1 MRRGGIIG
9 VFCAGLAA
17 CGGFAGIAL
26 EAPEPR
32 DFEGAGV
39 QVRVDPIDGPAI
51 PMARL
56 VAQSVATGLSGLN
69 VAAAAK
75 VPGLTP
81 YVLKGRAEVNR
92 SNPKLP
98 FVVLIHWT
106 LFDADGDT
114 VALHTQGVPGSWR
127 QWEYGDPRVID
138 AVGASAAKPIA
149 ALIHAGGR

>member
-1 MRRGGIIG
+1 MRRGVLIG
-9 VFCAGLAA
+9 VICAGLAA
-17 CGGFAGIAL
+17 CGGLAG
-26 EAPEPR
+26 
-32 DFEGAGV
+32 DAGV

-56 VAQSVATGLSGLN
+56 VAQSVAAGLTDLN

-81 YVLKGRAEVNR
+81 YVLKGRAEANR
-92 SNPKLP
+92 SDPKVP

-106 LFDADGDT
+106 LLDADGDT

-138 AVGASAAKPIA
+138 AVGTGAARPIA
-149 ALIHAGGR
+149 ALIRAGGR